1 MKELTKSRFIPSG
14 EEPCRETRSGADM
27 EKKKVNGTASV
38 TASLLSACLCLF
50 GGAAVFTQAVGEG
63 VVAYRQPG
71 AIKGTIEAR
80 APRYRENT
88 VVYIDH
94 VAGDF
99 LSPQENPMVDQKN
112 FVFLPHVTVITKGT
126 TIDFRN
132 SDNEKH
138 DVFSPSPV
146 ADDMD
151 LGAYKGGEVRSWT
164 FNNIGEAVLLCNI
177 HAEMEAW
184 VVIRQTPYFA
194 VADKEGNFEI
204 RDIPAG
210 RYTLKTWNKKY
221 SGPPQEVTVKEGETI
236 QVSLKVKKKKRR

>member
-1 MKELTKSRFIPSG
+1 
-14 EEPCRETRSGADM
+14 M
-27 EKKKVNGTASV
+27 EKVNRTATITV
-38 TASLLSACLCLF
+38 PLLSACLCLF
-50 GGAAVFTQAVGEG
+50 GGSAVFTHAVGEG
-63 VVAYRQPG
+63 ATADRQTG
-71 AIKGTIEAR
+71 TIKGTIEAR
-80 APRYRENT
+80 APRYQENT

-94 VAGDF
+94 AAGNF
-99 LSPQENPMVDQKN
+99 PPPQEHTLVDQKN
-112 FVFLPHVTVITKGT
+112 FVFRPHVTVITKGT

-146 ADDMD
+146 ADGMS
-151 LGAYKGGEVRSWT
+151 LGAYKSGAVRSWT

-210 RYTLKTWNKKY
+210 DYTLKTWNKKY